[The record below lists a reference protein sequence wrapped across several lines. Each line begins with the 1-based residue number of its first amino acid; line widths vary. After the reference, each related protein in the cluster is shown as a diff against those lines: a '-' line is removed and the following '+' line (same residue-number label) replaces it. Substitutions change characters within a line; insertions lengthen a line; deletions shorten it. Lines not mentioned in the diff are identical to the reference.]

1 MRLIEHVHSHPQFK
15 LCLAGLNVK
24 MFEYYEYLN
33 VSAVKFV
40 SSHVNFIQFNDACNM
55 NTLRISHPPSYPSRY
70 LMAKWLKHTVLLM
83 KLKSMSFGV
92 QNGFEIWSN
101 ENDDDDQQKEK

>member
-1 MRLIEHVHSHPQFK
+1 MRLIEHAHSHPQFK

-55 NTLRISHPPSYPSRY
+55 NTLRISHPSIVPFKIFNGK
-70 LMAKWLKHTVLLM
+70 MA
-83 KLKSMSFGV
+83 
-92 QNGFEIWSN
+92 
-101 ENDDDDQQKEK
+101 